1 MKLLLLIS
9 LVLAPFCLAL
19 GIVLPLVRFE
29 TLYVFDQSPSL
40 VGIIVNLASDRDWVL
55 AAIVF
60 GVSIVFPLL
69 KMMVIIARAL
79 DMAPAGG
86 RAGRA
91 LPHLA
96 RWSLM
101 DVLLVAIVI
110 VAAKTGGIAS
120 ALSQSGLWFYAASA
134 VLAVIAHT
142 LLERVG
148 PMTRQSMPSGAE
160 LPVEQESPNDQAS

>member
-19 GIVLPLVRFE
+19 GIVLPLARFE

-40 VGIIVNLASDRDWVL
+40 VAIIVNLASDQDWVL
-55 AAIVF
+55 AAIVLV
-60 GVSIVFPLL
+60 VSIIFPLL
-69 KMMVIIARAL
+69 KMLVMVARAL
-79 DMAPAGG
+79 DMVPAGG

-120 ALSQSGLWFYAASA
+120 ALSQSGLWFYAGSA

-142 LLERVG
+142 LLDRVG
-148 PMTRQSMPSGAE
+148 PAASRTPRDPAR
-160 LPVEQESPNDQAS
+160 LAPQAVAPDRPAD